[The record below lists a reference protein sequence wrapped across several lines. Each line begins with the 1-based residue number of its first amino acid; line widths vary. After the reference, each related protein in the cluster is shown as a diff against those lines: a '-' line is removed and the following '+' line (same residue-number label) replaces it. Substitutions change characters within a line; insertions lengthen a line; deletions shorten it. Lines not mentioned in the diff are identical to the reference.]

1 MTNPDVNATNDT
13 PGITGNPADL
23 ATVEGVDRWLRREL
37 GRQVVL
43 ALVAPPGNDGERRL
57 LALRSA
63 LAAYREMRVIEADA
77 SEARDTTDLLKT
89 LRAAARADVDALL
102 VWVPGTATSHTPTT
116 GQPASAVWLRAVLGE
131 IEDIGLRDR
140 AFVALV
146 GPDVTRSRARAAGY
160 EDGWSDEPASALMAR
175 LAREVVR
182 REEYLRRGSSPPCY
196 LE

>member
-1 MTNPDVNATNDT
+1 MTNADATPSGSTEDSRDLDTVDTLGTVDVM
-13 PGITGNPADL
+13 
-23 ATVEGVDRWLRREL
+23 DRWLRGAL
-37 GRQVVL
+37 GRQL
-43 ALVAPPGNDGERRL
+43 AIALVASPGSDADPRL
-57 LALRSA
+57 SALRSA
-63 LAAYREMRVIEADA
+63 LAAYHEVRVVDADA
-77 SEARDTTDLLKT
+77 SEARNTTPLLNT

-102 VWVPGTATSHTPTT
+102 VWIPGEVPTT
-116 GQPASAVWLRAVLGE
+116 SQAVDGIWLRSVLGE

-146 GPDVTRSRARAAGY
+146 GPAVTRATAHAAGY
-160 EDGWSDEPASALMAR
+160 EDGWSDEPASELMAR